1 MVTQMTQ
8 KLTDEFFLHNQ
19 KIKTVDNILNLQV
32 LKDEQDDKDRM
43 KKVSQSSKIQ
53 IEEKKLS
60 RPEVTKL

>member
-1 MVTQMTQ
+1 MTQ